1 MQLISRERYLFQV
14 GEGVDNRSLP
24 PSGGEGGVSM
34 QLCDPKTSLYTVIKL
49 LSFGHAIAQ

>member
-14 GEGVDNRSLP
+14 GDGVDNRSLP